1 MMYLKKIFLAF
12 KPIYIGIIIFLLFAL
27 LNSPTSYSQE
37 EEYTVGGKDVL
48 DITVYEEKDLSKRV
62 RVSEEGYI
70 TFPLL
75 GQVKVSGLTTAQ
87 IEKKLTKLLEKDYL
101 VNPQVQVM
109 VRNFESRKVS
119 VLGAVKLP
127 GSYSLTG
134 RTTVVEAISKAGGI
148 DMEEKWK
155 NAVLLR
161 PNQKGDQKEIT
172 SITIDLEKLLKGG
185 DTSLNLEVKDKDTI
199 FIPRADT
206 VFVYGQVKYP
216 QAVKLEKDLT
226 IAEAI
231 ALAGGFTRLASQNR
245 TRVIRVVDGK
255 VTKINVKMADIKK
268 GSSKENIL
276 LQPGDIVVVPESFF

>member
-48 DITVYEEKDLSKRV
+48 DISVYEEKDLTKRV

-109 VRNFESRKVS
+109 VKSFESRKVS
-119 VLGAVKLP
+119 VLGAVKQP
-127 GSYSLTG
+127 GSYSLIG
-134 RTTVVEAISKAGGI
+134 RTTIVEAISKAGGL

-172 SITIDLEKLLKGG
+172 SITLDLEKLLKGG
-185 DTSLNLEVKDKDTI
+185 DTSLNLEVRDKDTI

-216 QAVKLEKDLT
+216 QAIKLEKDLT
-226 IAEAI
+226 IVEAI

-268 GSSKENIL
+268 GSAKENIL